1 VDGLAATSAAALAL
15 AAASPVTL
23 SSPVFRAG
31 QTIPTAYTCEGRNV
45 SPPLRWTAPPR
56 RTRAFALVVSDLD
69 APGRTF
75 RHWIAWGIPA
85 AKRSLRP
92 GERPP
97 RQGRNDAGGIGYT
110 GPCPPPGSLHRYV
123 FRLYALDANVGPPFG
138 RHVVAVAQ
146 LTGRFGR

>member
-75 RHWIAWGIPA
+75 RH
-85 AKRSLRP
+85 
-92 GERPP
+92 
-97 RQGRNDAGGIGYT
+97 
-110 GPCPPPGSLHRYV
+110 YV

-138 RHVVAVAQ
+138 GHVVAVAQ